1 MKGKPVQSIRPA
13 TTKEATTATTE
24 TTTTIMIIIQNNV
37 LYNISDIFLNL

>member
-24 TTTTIMIIIQNNV
+24 TTTIMIIIQNNV